1 MTNNEQILNNL
12 IGNGQSTSH
21 TKSPN
26 AVPTGTDDE
35 VLITTAR
42 VVSLRYKLYI
52 VWIAILIFILGNSF
66 LSPLYTEIQNKK
78 TQITSLDTQIMNLQA
93 KQRQYQTNRALVDT
107 IAEVDSGIVKCL
119 NDAEWCN
126 ELPEDLKDN
135 DNFSIARS
143 YILLWDMEDKKMEV
157 NEKKIIKNLDT
168 FLLKN
173 WWTNKNSTV
182 EDMLK
187 WNSEESKIKD
197 EEKITNEEEW
207 IVKDEEWDNEDWDET
222 VDSLAEQKAKIL
234 AQLEQEQ
241 QTSKNARKW
250 STNGTV
256 NKITIWDKQRFND
269 TLYYVPVELSITFDD
284 KDGLLSFIDNV
295 EKKVPEDKDQ
305 RLLYKISKITYDV
318 VNYDEPQDTTINMYL
333 YYYEK

>member
-12 IGNGQSTSH
+12 IGNGQSTEH
-21 TKSPN
+21 QKSPN

-42 VVSLRYKLYI
+42 VVSLKYKLYI
-52 VWIAILIFILGNSF
+52 VWLAVLIFILWNGF
-66 LSPLYTEIQNKK
+66 LSPLYAQIQSKK
-78 TQITSLDTQIMNLQA
+78 AELANLDTQIMNLQM
-93 KQRQYQTNRALVDT
+93 KQRQYQTNRVLVDT
-107 IAEVDSGIVKCL
+107 ITEVDPDIVKCL
-119 NDAEWCN
+119 NEAEWCDG
-126 ELPEDLKDN
+126 LPEELKEN

-157 NEKKIIKNLDT
+157 NEKKIIKNLDSY
-168 FLLKN
+168 LLKN
-173 WWTNKNSTV
+173 WWVNQNSTV
-182 EDMLK
+182 ENMLR
-187 WNSEESKIKD
+187 WNSEEENN
-197 EEKITNEEEW
+197 EEWRINNEEWDEEEW
-207 IVKDEEWDNEDWDET
+207 DENEEDVEAQR
-222 VDSLAEQKAKIL
+222 AEIL

-241 QTSKNARKW
+241 KNTKVNSTKLW
-250 STNGTV
+250 TNGII

-269 TLYYVPVELSITFDD
+269 TLYYVPVELSVTFAD

-295 EKKVPEDKDQ
+295 EKRVPEDKDQ